1 MDSENNKTPGRAA
14 GPLVNSKLS
23 RRHLLKS
30 IGTAGVASLVGDVAS
45 AETGAPSLSIP
56 PASRATNK
64 SDLVRLSS
72 DRMVATFDRRNGTL
86 YSITAP
92 RDALGT
98 NFLGNSDN
106 TLGVKSADTHWTG
119 DVVTTIWQLYTPDW
133 IREQESFVPF
143 RISGKWK
150 RESTLSSPDVRKVG
164 FDGKV
169 FAVKYAGRS
178 QNEDGI
184 QSYVVSMS
192 YHFADDGSLL
202 WDVEFENTTG
212 RTLEFGE
219 LAFPLRAND
228 DYAAPYAG
236 ATTTVANAG
245 GKLQAMQNVIHE
257 QKVLC
262 HSFVA
267 GHSSYA
273 LLQRPRGDAPFL
285 LFHCLEDT
293 SFECIYKTPAQGD
306 DWIGTDLYA
315 VHSNATK
322 DLRGWHWNP
331 WVNGHSSLVLEP
343 GQKKSYQMRFVFLD
357 EYSGIAKELTAAG
370 NLGIRVVPSM
380 VVPEDTDAYV
390 ELNSVTDLEAL
401 EIHSDGITVT
411 QRKRTEK
418 STLLTLSFHGRGQK
432 SLRLLYNGGRW
443 TNLHFFCVEDAEQLL
458 KARGRFMAER
468 QFVVN
473 PDDPYH
479 RHHMFLPFDYRRATR
494 LDDNEDVWEVGG
506 TDDPGF
512 GDPLFLAAKNSLL
525 PCRDEVEKLEMFVS
539 DCLFK
544 YIQNPETYDIRASL
558 YWKVRTPSSPWG
570 SWSKKR
576 SESTWRTFNYA
587 FVTNI
592 YDGMYRIGREYDV
605 LTHRTALD
613 YLRLCYETCKKW
625 FTTGPYRRFGL
636 ITGLNAVNI
645 VEDLKSEGW
654 QKEYETILDLMKETN
669 TAFLSDPYPYSSE
682 IQIDETAQSQ
692 VYFFTRYFGK
702 IHGEGQS
709 WKRNAQV
716 RDVLQALRGG
726 NQPIWFLYGNDL
738 FAHPDLRG
746 QISCW
751 HSEALNGMA
760 LMQAFEDTGDVWL
773 LLKGYAGM
781 MSVLHNV
788 LADGMG
794 FGWFKLDPGV
804 YACEP
809 PRTFEGGSG
818 LWAFMQAAKSYV
830 VEDPSFGWIGYGCRV
845 ENEANELRV
854 FPHDGVRKRLLI
866 VPNKLQVSLRRGEI
880 KSLAF
885 DRTTSALN
893 FEIEDTTG
901 LVKSVPVTIKG
912 LEPGEYRVRS
922 ENSELRA
929 RGSETLAFEVPVED
943 AKSLHISRAVGRS

>member
-1 MDSENNKTPGRAA
+1 MNGN
-14 GPLVNSKLS
+14 LS

-30 IGTAGVASLVGDVAS
+30 IGTAGLASLVPEVAAKDTS
-45 AETGAPSLSIP
+45 RLSHTIP
-56 PASRATNK
+56 AASRATNK

-72 DRMVATFDRRNGTL
+72 GRMIAMFDRRNGTL
-86 YSITAP
+86 YSLT
-92 RDALGT
+92 DAHDELGT

-106 TLGVKSADTHWTG
+106 TLGVQNGDTHWTG
-119 DVVTTIWQLYTPDW
+119 DIVTTIWELKTGEW
-133 IREQESFVPF
+133 IREQESFVPY
-143 RISGKWK
+143 RVSGRWK
-150 RESTLSSPDVRKVG
+150 RESTLASPDARTVG

-169 FAVKYAGRS
+169 FTVKYAGGS
-178 QNEDGI
+178 KNEDGI

-192 YHFADDGSLL
+192 YRFADDGSLL
-202 WDVEFENTTG
+202 WDMTFENTTG

-236 ATTTVANAG
+236 ATTTLAG
-245 GKLQAMQNVIHE
+245 VSGKLAAMQKIVHE

-273 LLQRPRGDAPFL
+273 LMQRPRGDAPFL
-285 LFHCLEDT
+285 LFHCLQDT
-293 SFECIYKTPAQGD
+293 SFECIYKVSTQGD
-306 DWIGTDLYA
+306 DWIGTDLFA

-343 GQKKSYQMRFVFLD
+343 GEKKSYQMRFVFID
-357 EYSGIAKELTAAG
+357 HYSEIAGELTAAG
-370 NLGIRVVPSM
+370 NLGIRIVPSM
-380 VVPEDTDAYV
+380 VVQEDTDTFV
-390 ELNSVTDLEAL
+390 ELNCVSDLEAL
-401 EIHSDGITVT
+401 EIHSDGISVKE
-411 QRKRTEK
+411 RKRTEK
-418 STLLTLSFHGRGQK
+418 TTLLKLSFQGRGQK
-432 SLRLLYNGGRW
+432 SLRLLYNGKRW

-458 KARGRFMAER
+458 KARARFMAER
-468 QFVVN
+468 QFVVS
-473 PDDPYH
+473 PEDPYH

-512 GDPLFLAAKNSLL
+512 GDPVFLVAKNSVL
-525 PCRDEVEKLEMFVS
+525 PSRDEIEKLEMFVS

-544 YIQNPETYDIRASL
+544 YIQNPETYEIRASL

-576 SESTWRTFNYA
+576 SETTWRTYNYA

-592 YDGMYRIGREYDV
+592 YHGMYRIGREYDV
-605 LTHRTALD
+605 LTHRSAQD
-613 YLRLCYETCKKW
+613 YLRLCYETCRKW
-625 FTTGPYRRFGL
+625 FTTGPYKRFGL

-645 VEDLKSEGW
+645 VEDLRSEGW
-654 QKEYETILDLMKETN
+654 QKEYETILGLMKETN
-669 TAFLSDPYPYSSE
+669 QVFLTDPYPYSSE

-702 IHGEGQS
+702 THGEADS
-709 WKRNAQV
+709 WKRNAEV
-716 RDVLQALRGG
+716 RQVLQAMRGG

-760 LMQAFEDTGDVWL
+760 LTQAFEDTGDVSL

-788 LADGMG
+788 LPDGMG

-818 LWAFMQAAKSYV
+818 LWAFLQAAKSYV
-830 VEDPSFGWIGYGCRV
+830 VNDPSFGLIGYGCRV
-845 ENEANELRV
+845 ENDDKHVRV
-854 FPHDGVRKRLLI
+854 VPKDGVRKRVLI
-866 VPNKLQVSLRRGEI
+866 LPDKVQVTLRRGEI
-880 KSLAF
+880 QSLTF
-885 DRTTSALN
+885 DRKTSAVNLQ
-893 FEIEDTTG
+893 IEDTTG
-901 LVKSVPVTIKG
+901 IVKTVPVAIVG
-912 LEPGEYRVRS
+912 LAPGEYRVRT
-922 ENSELRA
+922 ENQEFGAQASDRLE
-929 RGSETLAFEVPVED
+929 FEVPIED
-943 AKSLHISRAVGRS
+943 AKSLHISRV

>member
-1 MDSENNKTPGRAA
+1 MNGN
-14 GPLVNSKLS
+14 LS

-30 IGTAGVASLVGDVAS
+30 IGTAGLAAMVPGAAGKDTSASQSSPD
-45 AETGAPSLSIP
+45 T
-56 PASRATNK
+56 SRATRK

-72 DRMVATFDRRNGTL
+72 GRMIATFDRRNGTL
-86 YSITAP
+86 YSISEAH
-92 RDALGT
+92 DALGT

-106 TLGVKSADTHWTG
+106 TLGVANGDTHWTG
-119 DVVTTIWQLYTPDW
+119 DVVTTIWELKTPEW
-133 IREQESFVPF
+133 IREQESFVPY
-143 RISGKWK
+143 RVSGKWK
-150 RESTLSSPDVRKVG
+150 HESTLPSSDIRKVA

-169 FAVKYAGRS
+169 LTVEYTARS
-178 QNEDGI
+178 KSEGGI
-184 QSYVVSMS
+184 QSYTLHMS
-192 YHFADDGSLL
+192 YRFAEDGSLV
-202 WDVEFENTTG
+202 WDLAFENTTD

-219 LAFPLRAND
+219 LAFPLRVND
-228 DYAAPYAG
+228 DYAAPYEG
-236 ATTTVANAG
+236 ATTTLANVS
-245 GKLQAMQNVIHE
+245 GKLAAMQKTIHE

-285 LFHCLEDT
+285 LFHCLQDT
-293 SFECIYKTPAQGD
+293 SFECIYKTPVEGD

-315 VHSNATK
+315 VHSNAAK

-343 GQKKSYQMRFVFLD
+343 GQKKSYRMRFVFLD
-357 EYSGIAKELTAAG
+357 NYSDIAKELTAAG

-380 VVPEDTDAYV
+380 VVQEDTDACV
-390 ELNSVTDLEAL
+390 ELNCATDLEAL
-401 EIHSDGITVT
+401 EIHSDGISV
-411 QRKRTEK
+411 QERKRTDQ
-418 STLLTLSFHGRGQK
+418 STLLKLSFHGRGQK
-432 SLRLLYNGGRW
+432 SLRLVYNGKRW

-458 KARGRFMAER
+458 KARARFMAER
-468 QFVVN
+468 QFVES

-512 GDPLFLAAKNSLL
+512 GDPLFLVAKNSGL
-525 PCRDEVEKLEMFVS
+525 PSRDEIGKLEMFVS

-544 YIQNPETYDIRASL
+544 YIQDPETYEIRASL
-558 YWKVRTPSSPWG
+558 YWKERIPSSPWG
-570 SWSKKR
+570 NWSKKR
-576 SESTWRTFNYA
+576 SEATWRTYNYA

-592 YDGMYRIGREYDV
+592 YHGMYRIGREYDV
-605 LTHRTALD
+605 LSHRNALD
-613 YLRLCYETCKKW
+613 YLRLCYETCRKW
-625 FTTGPYRRFGL
+625 FTTGPFKHFGL

-654 QKEYETILDLMKETN
+654 HKEYETILGLMRETN
-669 TAFLSDPYPYSSE
+669 QTFLTDPYPYSSE

-702 IHGEGQS
+702 THGEAES
-709 WKRNAQV
+709 WKRNAEV
-716 RDVLQALRGG
+716 RQVLQAMRGG
-726 NQPIWFLYGNDL
+726 DQPVWFLYGNDL

-760 LMQAFEDTGDVWL
+760 LMQAFEDTGDVSL
-773 LLKGYAGM
+773 LLRGYAGM

-788 LADGMG
+788 LPDGMG

-804 YACEP
+804 FACEP

-818 LWAFMQAAKSYV
+818 LWAFIQAAKSYV
-830 VEDPSFGWIGYGCRV
+830 VNDPTFGWIGYGCRV
-845 ENEANELRV
+845 ENEANQVRV
-854 FPHDGVRKRLLI
+854 FPKDGVRRRVLV
-866 VPNKLQVSLRRGEI
+866 VPDKIHVTLRRGEL
-880 KSLAF
+880 KCLTLG
-885 DRTTSALN
+885 RQTSGLDLQ
-893 FEIEDTTG
+893 IEDITG
-901 LVKSVPVTIKG
+901 IVKTVPVRIEG
-912 LEPGEYRVRS
+912 LEPGEYRIRTAT
-922 ENSELRA
+922 SELRA
-929 RGSETLAFEVPVED
+929 RASEKMEFEVPLEE
-943 AKSLHISRAVGRS
+943 AKSLQISRVH

>member
-1 MDSENNKTPGRAA
+1 MSVRAYA
-14 GPLVNSKLS
+14 DGIPKGSSPPVNGNLS
-23 RRHLLKS
+23 RRLLLKS
-30 IGTAGVASLVGDVAS
+30 MGTAGLAAMVPDIAANGTS
-45 AETGAPSLSIP
+45 TCPSSP
-56 PASRATNK
+56 DTSRTTAK

-72 DRMVATFDRRNGTL
+72 SRMVATFDRRIGTL
-86 YSITAP
+86 YSITEAH
-92 RDALGT
+92 DALGT

-106 TLGVKSADTHWTG
+106 TLGIANHDTHWTG
-119 DVVTTIWQLYTPDW
+119 DVVTTIWELKTAEW
-133 IREQESFVPF
+133 IREQESFAPYRV
-143 RISGKWK
+143 SGKWK
-150 RESTLSSPDVRKVG
+150 RESTLASSDIREVA

-169 FAVKYAGRS
+169 FTVKYAARS
-178 QNEDGI
+178 KSEDGI
-184 QSYVVSMS
+184 QSYALSMR
-192 YHFADDGSLL
+192 YRFANDGSLV
-202 WDVEFENTTG
+202 WDVEFENSTN

-228 DYAAPYAG
+228 DYAAPYEG
-236 ATTTVANAG
+236 ATTTLANIG
-245 GKLQAMQNVIHE
+245 GKLAEMQKTIHE

-285 LFHCLEDT
+285 LFHCLQDT
-293 SFECIYKTPAQGD
+293 AFECIYKTPAQGD
-306 DWIGTDLYA
+306 DWIGTDLFA
-315 VHSNATK
+315 VHSNAAK

-343 GQKKSYQMRFVFLD
+343 GARKSYQMRFVFLD
-357 EYSGIAKELTAAG
+357 SYSDITKELTAAG
-370 NLGIRVVPSM
+370 NLGIRAVPSM
-380 VVPEDTDAYV
+380 VVQEDTDAYV
-390 ELNSVTDLEAL
+390 ELSCMKDLEAL
-401 EIHSDGITVT
+401 EIHSDGIAVKE
-411 QRKRTEK
+411 RKRTDQ

-432 SLRLLYNGGRW
+432 SLRLVYNGKRW

-458 KARGRFMAER
+458 KARSRFMVER
-468 QFVVN
+468 QFVES
-473 PDDPYH
+473 PDDAYH

-512 GDPLFLAAKNSLL
+512 GDPIFLVAKNSVL
-525 PCRDEVEKLEMFVS
+525 PSRDEIEKLEMFVS

-544 YIQNPETYDIRASL
+544 YIQNPETYEIRASL

-570 SWSKKR
+570 NWSRKR
-576 SESTWRTFNYA
+576 SEATWRTYNYA

-592 YDGMYRIGREYDV
+592 YHGMYRIGREYDI
-605 LTHRTALD
+605 LAHRGALD
-613 YLRLCYETCKKW
+613 YLRLCYETCRKW
-625 FTTGPYRRFGL
+625 FTTGPYKHFGL

-654 QKEYETILDLMKETN
+654 QKEYETILGLMRKTN
-669 TAFLSDPYPYSSE
+669 QVFLTDPYPYSSE

-702 IHGEGQS
+702 THGEAES
-709 WKRNAQV
+709 WKRNTEV
-716 RDVLQALRGG
+716 RQVLQAMRGG
-726 NQPIWFLYGNDL
+726 DQPIWFLYGNDL

-760 LMQAFEDTGDVWL
+760 LMQAFEDTGNFSL

-788 LADGMG
+788 LPDGMG

-804 YACEP
+804 FACEP

-818 LWAFMQAAKSYV
+818 LWAFIQAAKSYV
-830 VEDPSFGWIGYGCRV
+830 VNDPTFGWIGYGCRV
-845 ENEANELRV
+845 ENDANQVRV
-854 FPHDGVRKRLLI
+854 FPKDGVRRRVLM
-866 VPNKLQVSLRRGEI
+866 VPDRIHVTLRRGEL
-880 KSLAF
+880 KCLTF
-885 DRTTSALN
+885 DRRTSGLN
-893 FEIEDTTG
+893 LQIEDTTG
-901 LVKSVPVTIKG
+901 IVRTVPVRIEG
-912 LEPGEYRVRS
+912 LEPGEYLVRM
-922 ENSELRA
+922 ENSELRVRA
-929 RGSETLAFEVPVED
+929 SGKLEFEVPVED
-943 AKSLHISRAVGRS
+943 ARSLQILKVH